1 MKEQKSKAKMALE
14 SLIAQC
20 VRELRN
26 LEQFSD
32 KRMLVATADLA
43 YHYAV
48 VVESAENLEDA
59 FEEAQQPEREEES
72 GYDGRDRDEWKH
84 EAAAWQRLK

>member
-1 MKEQKSKAKMALE
+1 MDKTKAKLALE

-32 KRMLVATADLA
+32 KRMLIATADLA
-43 YHYAV
+43 YHHAV
-48 VVESAENLEDA
+48 VMEAAEDLEDA
-59 FEEAQQPEREEES
+59 FEEANRPEREEQDDR
-72 GYDGRDRDEWKH
+72 GPDRDEWKH

>member
-1 MKEQKSKAKMALE
+1 MDKTKAKMALE

-20 VRELRN
+20 YREIRN

-32 KRMLVATADLA
+32 KRMLIATADLA

-48 VVESAENLEDA
+48 VMEAAEDLEDA
-59 FEEAQQPEREEES
+59 YNDSIFEEDEPQEDTEDNYLTLGLEPRGRAQ
-72 GYDGRDRDEWKH
+72 
-84 EAAAWQRLK
+84 

>member
-1 MKEQKSKAKMALE
+1 MDKTKAKMALE

-32 KRMLVATADLA
+32 KRMLIATADLA

-48 VVESAENLEDA
+48 VVEAAEDLEDA
-59 FEEAQQPEREEES
+59 FEEANRAGSEEDD
-72 GYDGRDRDEWKH
+72 YRFAKDRDEWKH